1 MLCCSHAHSCSFNY
15 KQRTKEPAIF
25 LSWVQ
30 HRERTDKNFLMS
42 ESEED
47 DFRRRLLCRLEAIS
61 TDYACGLGKYRTTR
75 VKSSAC
81 DWCGANRLSCSHC
94 KCASRES
101 KESNTWTKQEKT
113 VAVLNFLRLY
123 FAFLVDV
130 WQKAQLLTRL
140 EELQPQAPSTEN
152 LFAAS
157 FAYDWHLSDS
167 ISMNGLS
174 SKANSFLQDPF
185 ASTGL
190 FPAFSFFC
198 FSQPV
203 VDRGSQPVLP
213 LLSS

>member
-101 KESNTWTKQEKT
+101 KESNTWTK
-113 VAVLNFLRLY
+113 
-123 FAFLVDV
+123 
-130 WQKAQLLTRL
+130 TR
-140 EELQPQAPSTEN
+140 EN
-152 LFAAS
+152 
-157 FAYDWHLSDS
+157 
-167 ISMNGLS
+167 
-174 SKANSFLQDPF
+174 
-185 ASTGL
+185 
-190 FPAFSFFC
+190 
-198 FSQPV
+198 
-203 VDRGSQPVLP
+203 RGSSQFPPTLFC
-213 LLSS
+213 LSCRCLAKGAALDQIGGVATPGS

>member
-1 MLCCSHAHSCSFNY
+1 MLCCNHAHSCSFNY

-42 ESEED
+42 ESDED

-101 KESNTWTKQEKT
+101 KESNTWTTQEKT

-157 FAYDWHLSDS
+157 FAYDWHLPTQ
-167 ISMNGLS
+167 
-174 SKANSFLQDPF
+174 F
-185 ASTGL
+185 
-190 FPAFSFFC
+190 
-198 FSQPV
+198 
-203 VDRGSQPVLP
+203 R
-213 LLSS
+213 

>member
-1 MLCCSHAHSCSFNY
+1 
-15 KQRTKEPAIF
+15 
-25 LSWVQ
+25 
-30 HRERTDKNFLMS
+30 MS

-198 FSQPV
+198 FSQPL